1 MGVSIY
7 ELEDAINV
15 VNSGLVDYIQ
25 VPYSILDQ
33 RINSTDFFEQA
44 QKNNVTV
51 FTRSAFLQGLIMM
64 EDGDIPDHLSYARN
78 YLKMYNDIIN
88 EYGISRLEGAIHFV
102 YDNNNIDYLVF
113 GVDNKEQLIEDI

>member
-1 MGVSIY
+1 
-7 ELEDAINV
+7 
-15 VNSGLVDYIQ
+15 
-25 VPYSILDQ
+25 
-33 RINSTDFFEQA
+33 
-44 QKNNVTV
+44 
-51 FTRSAFLQGLIMM
+51 MM